1 MSSKS
6 KIATSKIAEL
16 ADQLIRLQTEILATT
31 KDLRKTAG
39 GRKRNTTAT
48 STESEGSTEP
58 ATKGASRSA
67 WQEWAKTCTTTFAS
81 DYAAHL
87 ADVGKKADVMNF
99 AAKCRNGTH
108 VAEWTKH
115 ETDWATAHPKE
126 AKPAKSSKSKIKDAP
141 APVIISEVE
150 ESSLLHLPAP
160 MPIGMSK
167 SKVASEDERSVKKS
181 KKSVAASA
189 ASSDDESSVK
199 KPKKSVAAVA
209 AATSDDE
216 SSMKKM
222 KKSKAPSK
230 ADEKVAAKAA
240 AMAASNAAATAEPPT
255 PWKYRGKDYLKNE
268 SNQIWQAGD
277 DGEVGDWVGT
287 FDGKKI
293 EKSEGPA

>member
-87 ADVGKKADVMNF
+87 ADIGKKADVMNF

-115 ETDWATAHPKE
+115 ETDWTAAHPKE
-126 AKPAKSSKSKIKDAP
+126 AKPAKSSKSKSKDAP

-167 SKVASEDERSVKKS
+167 SKVASEDEAPAKKS
-181 KKSVAASA
+181 KKSAAVAVA

-216 SSMKKM
+216 SSVKKM

-230 ADEKVAAKAA
+230 ADEKAAAKAA
-240 AMAASNAAATAEPPT
+240 AIAASNAAATAEPPT

-268 SNQIWQAGD
+268 SCLLYTSDAAD
-277 DGEVGDWVGT
+277 E
-287 FDGKKI
+287 
-293 EKSEGPA
+293 